1 MNRNISPKRG
11 RTMRE
16 VGGKPTTVLNS
27 STDGTLGTKTLPS
40 DTQRLCRSNNS
51 ASLALEEFPDW
62 NSPRRTHHER
72 FMYKVDTST
81 RNSQDPISQP
91 QREAQPTLPLI
102 RRGATQAAAPK
113 TGIANKSADFS
124 HPEKKS
130 QKRGKLKPEP
140 TASGDMTP
148 WVKASPSESS
158 LTALMQILPSPPT
171 PLDNTAEQRHGQ
183 RAPKNAVNKVSWGP
197 QAPEEHLPKEKPHNR
212 AKQKARTGVTKRRTA
227 NKFHSIKLPPVPAVT
242 ELSFSRNFSFSFFEL
257 PQHLSPQHWLQ
268 RQKTVYVLMRQLQ

>member
-1 MNRNISPKRG
+1 
-11 RTMRE
+11 MRE
-16 VGGKPTTVLNS
+16 VGGKPAMVLNS
-27 STDGTLGTKTLPS
+27 SNDGTLGTKTLLS
-40 DTQRLCRSNNS
+40 NTQRLCRSNNS
-51 ASLALEEFPDW
+51 ASLALEEWPDW
-62 NSPRRTHHER
+62 NSTRRTHHER
-72 FMYKVDTST
+72 FMYKADTST

-91 QREAQPTLPLI
+91 QKEAQPTLPLI
-102 RRGATQAAAPK
+102 RRGATQAAAAK
-113 TGIANKSADFS
+113 TGIINKSTDFS

-130 QKRGKLKPEP
+130 QKRGKLKPVP

-171 PLDNTAEQRHGQ
+171 PLDNMADRRHGQ
-183 RAPKNAVNKVSWGP
+183 RAPKNAANKVSWGP
-197 QAPEEHLPKEKPHNR
+197 QAPEEQPLKEKPHNR
-212 AKQKARTGVTKRRTA
+212 AKQKARTGVTKRRTV